1 MQYVLIES
9 IRTHSVNEPKTI
21 YTCFDLPTFL
31 QEQKRVKLCDPS
43 DGRYSSAVNSREVHI
58 VKRTSL
64 KHMIIREVLSSA
76 EAIHSSKFE

>member
-21 YTCFDLPTFL
+21 YTCFDLPAFL

-43 DGRYSSAVNSREVHI
+43 DGRCAVNSREVHI

-76 EAIHSSKFE
+76 EAIHASKFE